1 MSLKIA
7 LTGATGFVGRALIPK
22 LLEKGH
28 LVSALVRSPETA
40 NLPSS
45 IKMVRGDLHDASAL
59 RQFTAASDVVLH
71 VAGAIAGISRK
82 DFLRANLEGTQH
94 VAEAAIANRVK
105 RFVYVSSLAAREPRI
120 GPYGESKM
128 LAEQM
133 LLAFGS
139 ALNLK
144 ILRPSAVYGPGD
156 KATLPL
162 LKALL
167 AHTAVIPGSKDA
179 RFSMIHVDDVAVELL
194 RASET
199 EDTGVFELD
208 DGEGGHDWAELI
220 GIVRENFGT
229 AKRVVFIPRGV
240 ATTLGTMGD
249 GLAMILRKPMMIS
262 AKQMRQLYH
271 PDWVVSAGQQN
282 KRIGLAEGLPSTI
295 HWYQAKGLLPH
306 RSAEKTTTQGE
317 T

>member
-1 MSLKIA
+1 
-7 LTGATGFVGRALIPK
+7 
-22 LLEKGH
+22 
-28 LVSALVRSPETA
+28 
-40 NLPSS
+40 
-45 IKMVRGDLHDASAL
+45 
-59 RQFTAASDVVLH
+59 
-71 VAGAIAGISRK
+71 
-82 DFLRANLEGTQH
+82 
-94 VAEAAIANRVK
+94 
-105 RFVYVSSLAAREPRI
+105 
-120 GPYGESKM
+120 
-128 LAEQM
+128 
-133 LLAFGS
+133 
-139 ALNLK
+139 LK

-194 RASET
+194 RAAET

-220 GIVRENFGT
+220 SIVRENFGT

-240 ATTLGTMGD
+240 ATTVGAMGD

-282 KRIGLAEGLPSTI
+282 KRIGLADGLPSTI
-295 HWYQAKGLLPH
+295 RWYQAKGLLPH
-306 RSAEKTTTQGE
+306 ISAEKTTTQGE